1 MDKKSDVFKMNVEEQ
16 NKINQEE
23 IISLLKSIELQ
34 ICRLENRIL
43 NLEYKL
49 NYVKPKNPFM
59 PVNPFG
65 PNPPGTLL

>member
-1 MDKKSDVFKMNVEEQ
+1 MDKKSDVFKMNVEDQ
-16 NKINQEE
+16 NKINQEK

-43 NLEYKL
+43 HLENKL
-49 NYVKPKNPFM
+49 NYVKPKYPFGPM
-59 PVNPFG
+59 NPFG

>member
-1 MDKKSDVFKMNVEEQ
+1 MDKKSDVKINVEDE